1 METRELIENFYDGCT
16 TAAEENEL
24 RRRLCNEPL
33 PADIE
38 REKELLLAML
48 PAAEAAPAQLAERL
62 SQLIDAASEREE
74 KSRRKRVRL
83 YTWSSSVAAAA
94 VLLLCLF
101 APTTQQPRDT
111 FSTPEEAAV
120 HINEAFAHLASII
133 GRGAESQREVAGHLN
148 IIGAATGNSIHS
160 IVKFQE

>member
-1 METRELIENFYDGCT
+1 METKELIEKFYDGCT

-24 RRRLCNEPL
+24 RSRLCNEPL

-48 PAAEAAPAQLAERL
+48 PAPEAAPEYLAERL

-74 KSRRKRVRL
+74 KSKRKRVRL

-101 APTTQQPRDT
+101 APTSQQPRDT

-120 HINEAFAHLASII
+120 HINEAFAHLASVI
-133 GRGAESQREVAGHLN
+133 GRGSESQREVTGHLN

-160 IVKFQE
+160 IVKYRK

>member
-1 METRELIENFYDGCT
+1 METKELIEKFYDGCT

-24 RRRLCNEPL
+24 RHRLCNEPL

-48 PAAEAAPAQLAERL
+48 PTPEAAPEYLAERL
-62 SQLIDAASEREE
+62 SQLIDVASEREE
-74 KSRRKRVRL
+74 KSKRKRVRL
-83 YTWSSSVAAAA
+83 YTWSSRVAAAA

-120 HINEAFAHLASII
+120 HINEAFAHLASVI
-133 GRGAESQREVAGHLN
+133 GRGSESQREVTGHLN

-160 IVKFQE
+160 IVKYRK